1 METSI
6 TFKSGNDDL
15 SANLGIP
22 YKGAPC
28 VIMSHGMEGNKDGEK
43 WLALASRLY
52 KTGFAYMRFNYRG
65 CGTDNEINH
74 IIFENTSLTS
84 RIQDYRCAV
93 SFINSTAV
101 DNNRLAVIGSSFGG
115 TVLIA
120 AYQKGIKA
128 MVTLATPCRFHIP
141 SNDMYLI
148 SKGEKFFELPSGR
161 RLKEKFF
168 SDINNYDFGS
178 AVEKINCPLLVIHG
192 DKDKMVSQEDARF
205 IYNKAKV
212 PKKLELIRGGNHG
225 FDEPKH
231 LELMIELVMDWLK
244 RYL

>member
-1 METSI
+1 MEKSV
-6 TFKSGNDDL
+6 TFKSGNEAI

-22 YKGAPC
+22 YEGAPC
-28 VIMSHGMEGNKDGEK
+28 VIMSHGMEGSKDGRK
-43 WLALASRLY
+43 WLELASRLY

-65 CGTDNEINH
+65 CGTSTEISQR
-74 IIFENTSLTS
+74 IFENTTLTS
-84 RIQDYRCAV
+84 RIQDYRSAV
-93 SFINSTAV
+93 SFVNSSAV
-101 DNNRLAVIGSSFGG
+101 DNNKLAVIGSSFGG

-120 AYQKGIKA
+120 ACQKGIKA

-141 SNDMYLI
+141 SDDMYLM

-168 SDINNYDFGS
+168 SDVNNYDICS

-192 DKDKMVSQEDARF
+192 DKDNMVPQEDARS

-212 PKKLELIRGGNHG
+212 PKRLEIIKGSNHG

-231 LELMIELVMDWLK
+231 LELMIELVMDWFK